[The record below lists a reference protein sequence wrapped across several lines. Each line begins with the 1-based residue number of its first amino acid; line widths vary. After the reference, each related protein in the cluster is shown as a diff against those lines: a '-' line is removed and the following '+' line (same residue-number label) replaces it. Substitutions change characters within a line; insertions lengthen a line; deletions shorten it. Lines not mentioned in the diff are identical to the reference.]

1 MRHYYI
7 RRERFTGVLNNYS
20 LQIHIDCAVSICYLI
35 IFLFESRQNS
45 FLFSSINNVILRE
58 ENQDQDHKQDHR
70 EHTAAAAAAADANN

>member
-7 RRERFTGVLNNYS
+7 RRE
-20 LQIHIDCAVSICYLI
+20 IHKCVELLLTPNSYIDCVVSIYYLI

-58 ENQDQDHKQDHR
+58 ENQEQDHKQDHR
-70 EHTAAAAAAADANN
+70 KHTTAAAAADANN

>member
-35 IFLFESRQNS
+35 IFSFESRQNS

-58 ENQDQDHKQDHR
+58 ENQDQDHR
-70 EHTAAAAAAADANN
+70 EHTAAAAAADANN

>member
-58 ENQDQDHKQDHR
+58 ENQDHKQDHR
-70 EHTAAAAAAADANN
+70 EHTAAAAAADANN

>member
-58 ENQDQDHKQDHR
+58 ENQDQDHR
-70 EHTAAAAAAADANN
+70 EHTAAAAAADANN